1 MATNGL
7 QTILAENFT
16 PAKNAIHDCV
26 DTGATLALSSGIEV
40 DLPVDC
46 SVRDYKST
54 TTTLWNNATSIVKDT
69 IDNTEIRV
77 KIKMTLNGAVND
89 ICTIKCIVP
98 HPVHGDIPIDEQD
111 IVLYKNNIDTPTT
124 RFFMLYN
131 GTDSEAKTYGFKF
144 TLTPNGSM
152 DLKARSILVSV

>member
-1 MATNGL
+1 MTANGL

-26 DTGATLALSSGIEV
+26 DTGTTLALTASAEV
-40 DLPVDC
+40 NLPIDC
-46 SVRDYKST
+46 VSRDYKST
-54 TTTLWNNATSIVKDT
+54 TTELWNNTTSIVKDT

-77 KIKMTLNGAVND
+77 KLKMTLNGAIND
-89 ICTIKCIVP
+89 ICLVKCFVP
-98 HPVHGDIPIDEQD
+98 HPVHGDILIDEQD
-111 IVLYKNNIDTPTT
+111 IVMYKNNIDINTT

-131 GTDSEAKTYGFKF
+131 GIDSDAKDYGFKF
-144 TLTPNGSM
+144 TLTPNGNM

>member
-26 DTGATLALSSGIEV
+26 DTGTTLALATGVEV
-40 DLPVDC
+40 DLPIDC
-46 SVRDYKST
+46 AVRDYKST
-54 TTTLWNNATSIVKDT
+54 TTELWFPATSLVKDT

-77 KIKMTLNGAVND
+77 KLKTTVNGAINGV
-89 ICTIKCIVP
+89 ILVKCFVP
-98 HPVHGDIPIDEQD
+98 HPTFGDILIDEQD
-111 IVLYKNNIDTPTT
+111 IVLYKNNIDINAT

-144 TLTPNGSM
+144 TLTPTANI